1 MSYGFSEV
9 FRYQYSQE
17 GQPWHTG
24 HTLWSPN
31 GLLAWKDLPCNFLP
45 WRLYVSS
52 SQITVQVGAD
62 HVHSVRVSQEGW
74 SVRQTKR
81 DASVTDRLLLV
92 FSSFFFL
99 FLSLSLFFFP
109 FFFFSYS
116 FGDRVSLSTP
126 GCLGIHNVDQA
137 GLALTVVGLPLH
149 PECSS

>member
-1 MSYGFSEV
+1 M
-9 FRYQYSQE
+9 
-17 GQPWHTG
+17 
-24 HTLWSPN
+24 
-31 GLLAWKDLPCNFLP
+31 
-45 WRLYVSS
+45 
-52 SQITVQVGAD
+52 
-62 HVHSVRVSQEGW
+62 
-74 SVRQTKR
+74 
-81 DASVTDRLLLV
+81 TDRLLLV